1 MFHSKDT
8 AVYDDYLLML
18 YYPDRSLNATSTVP
32 TSEVRA
38 AGMLVL

>member
-1 MFHSKDT
+1 
-8 AVYDDYLLML
+8 ML

-38 AGMLVL
+38 AGMLVLWKGRWAPVAGL